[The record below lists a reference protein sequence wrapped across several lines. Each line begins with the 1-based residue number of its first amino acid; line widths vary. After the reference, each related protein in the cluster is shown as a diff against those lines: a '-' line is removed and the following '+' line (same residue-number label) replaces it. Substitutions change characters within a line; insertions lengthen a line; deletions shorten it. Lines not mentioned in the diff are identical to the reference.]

1 MLFLTGASS
10 SIANSGGMT
19 QDDPMKSLGGYV
31 SISPVP
37 NAALNS
43 LFDLVSLKSI
53 KDKTKETIAIALIN
67 KFNETVNNLSL
78 KIVSDQNSVCLFKVA
93 AVSLNNDYCMEYI
106 NNRYSQPMMAEFY
119 DATFNPGSVD
129 VEITRLPIP
138 GEEVDFSP
146 FDVIVQFS
154 KSNYDDVIEDIIK
167 AFNKTIDYRVKRLS
181 EKVFRIERTDDK
193 SIDKPFE
200 CSFLSSDNAEFRFD
214 GLFKNFN
221 NNEVI
226 ISKKLEPNEGIG
238 IWLQREILNTN
249 EKSDS
254 EIISDYDKKIT
265 KDTIEEIELVISY
278 NNDKNIEFNED
289 SLVIDDKNIEFNEE
303 TLIF

>member
-1 MLFLTGASS
+1 MMLFLTGASS
-10 SIANSGGMT
+10 SLANSGGMP

-53 KDKTKETIAIALIN
+53 KEKTKETIAIALIN
-67 KFNETVNNLSL
+67 KLSKPVSDVNL
-78 KIVSDQNSVCLFKVA
+78 KIVSGQDSVCSFKIA
-93 AVSLNNDYCMEYI
+93 AVSLDENYCMEHI
-106 NNRYSQPMMAEFY
+106 SNRYSQPIMAEFY

-146 FDVIVQFS
+146 FDVMVQFS
-154 KSNYDDVIEDIIK
+154 KSNYDDAINDIIK
-167 AFNKTIDYRVKRLS
+167 AFNKTNNYRVKRLS

-193 SIDKPFE
+193 SIDEPFE
-200 CSFLSSDNAEFRFD
+200 CSFLSSDNAEFKFN
-214 GLFKNFN
+214 GLFKNFS

-226 ISKKLEPNEGIG
+226 ISERIEPNEGIG
-238 IWLQREILNTN
+238 IWLQREVLSTN

-265 KDTIEEIELVISY
+265 KDTIEEIELAINY
-278 NNDKNIEFNED
+278 NIVENTENN
-289 SLVIDDKNIEFNEE
+289 
-303 TLIF
+303 

>member
-10 SIANSGGMT
+10 SLANSGGMP

-37 NAALNS
+37 NGGLNT

-67 KFNETVNNLSL
+67 KFKKPVSDLTL
-78 KIVSDQNSVCLFKVA
+78 KIVSSQDSVCKFKVA
-93 AVSLNNDYCMEYI
+93 AVKLDEDYCMEHI
-106 NNRYSQPMMAEFY
+106 DNRYSQPMLAEFY

-129 VEITRLPIP
+129 VEIIRLPIP

-146 FDVIVQFS
+146 FNVMVQFS
-154 KSNYDDVIEDIIK
+154 KSNYDDVINDIVK
-167 AFNKTIDYRVKRLS
+167 AFSKTNDYRAKRLS

-193 SIDKPFE
+193 SIDEPFE
-200 CSFLSSDNAEFRFD
+200 CSFLSSDNAEFKFN
-214 GLFKNFN
+214 GLFKNFLD
-221 NNEVI
+221 NEVI
-226 ISKKLEPNEGIG
+226 ISEKLEPNEGIG
-238 IWLQREILNTN
+238 IWLQREVLSTN

-254 EIISDYDKKIT
+254 EMISDYDKKIT
-265 KDTIEEIELVISY
+265 KDTIEEIELAINY
-278 NNDKNIEFNED
+278 NIVE
-289 SLVIDDKNIEFNEE
+289 
-303 TLIF
+303 

>member
-10 SIANSGGMT
+10 SLANSGGMP

-53 KDKTKETIAIALIN
+53 KEKTKETIAIALIN
-67 KFNETVNNLSL
+67 KLSKPVSDVNL
-78 KIVSDQNSVCLFKVA
+78 KIVSGQDSVCSFKIA
-93 AVSLNNDYCMEYI
+93 AVSLDENYCMEHI
-106 NNRYSQPMMAEFY
+106 SNRYSQPIMAEFY

-146 FDVIVQFS
+146 FDVMVQFS
-154 KSNYDDVIEDIIK
+154 KSNYDDAINDIIK
-167 AFNKTIDYRVKRLS
+167 AFNKTNNYRVKRLS

-193 SIDKPFE
+193 SIDEPFE
-200 CSFLSSDNAEFRFD
+200 CSFLSSDNAEFKFN
-214 GLFKNFN
+214 GLFKNFS

-226 ISKKLEPNEGIG
+226 ISERIEPNEGIG
-238 IWLQREILNTN
+238 IWLQREVLSTN

-254 EIISDYDKKIT
+254 EMISDYDKKIT
-265 KDTIEEIELVISY
+265 KDTIEEIELAINY
-278 NNDKNIEFNED
+278 NIVENTENN
-289 SLVIDDKNIEFNEE
+289 
-303 TLIF
+303 

>member
-1 MLFLTGASS
+1 MMLFLTGASS
-10 SIANSGGMT
+10 SLANSGGMP

-53 KDKTKETIAIALIN
+53 KEKTKETIAIALIN
-67 KFNETVNNLSL
+67 KLSKPVSDVNL
-78 KIVSDQNSVCLFKVA
+78 KIVSGQDSVCSFKIA
-93 AVSLNNDYCMEYI
+93 AVSLDENYCMEHI
-106 NNRYSQPMMAEFY
+106 SNRYSQPIMAEFY

-146 FDVIVQFS
+146 FDVMVQFS
-154 KSNYDDVIEDIIK
+154 KSNYDDAINDIIK
-167 AFNKTIDYRVKRLS
+167 AFNKTNNYRVKRLS
-181 EKVFRIERTDDK
+181 EKVFRIERIDDK
-193 SIDKPFE
+193 SIDEPFE
-200 CSFLSSDNAEFRFD
+200 CSFLSSDNAEFKFN
-214 GLFKNFN
+214 GLFKNFS

-226 ISKKLEPNEGIG
+226 ISERIEPNEGIG
-238 IWLQREILNTN
+238 IWLQREVLITN

-254 EIISDYDKKIT
+254 EMISDYDKKIT
-265 KDTIEEIELVISY
+265 KDTIEEIELAINY
-278 NNDKNIEFNED
+278 NIVENTENN
-289 SLVIDDKNIEFNEE
+289 
-303 TLIF
+303 

>member
-1 MLFLTGASS
+1 MMLFLTGASS
-10 SIANSGGMT
+10 SLANSGGMP

-53 KDKTKETIAIALIN
+53 KEKTKETIAIALIN
-67 KFNETVNNLSL
+67 KLSKPVSDVNL
-78 KIVSDQNSVCLFKVA
+78 KIVSSQDSVCSFKIA
-93 AVSLNNDYCMEYI
+93 AVSLDENYCMEHI
-106 NNRYSQPMMAEFY
+106 SNRYSQPIMAEFY

-146 FDVIVQFS
+146 FDVMVQFS
-154 KSNYDDVIEDIIK
+154 KSNYDDAINDIIK
-167 AFNKTIDYRVKRLS
+167 AFNKTDDYRVKRLS

-193 SIDKPFE
+193 SIDEPFE
-200 CSFLSSDNAEFRFD
+200 CSFLSSDNAEFKFN
-214 GLFKNFN
+214 GLFKNFS

-226 ISKKLEPNEGIG
+226 ISEKIEPNEGIG
-238 IWLQREILNTN
+238 IWLQREVLSTN

-254 EIISDYDKKIT
+254 EMISDYDKKIT
-265 KDTIEEIELVISY
+265 KDTIEEIELAINY
-278 NNDKNIEFNED
+278 NIIENTE
-289 SLVIDDKNIEFNEE
+289 NN
-303 TLIF
+303 

>member
-1 MLFLTGASS
+1 MMLFLTGASS
-10 SIANSGGMT
+10 SLANSGGMP

-53 KDKTKETIAIALIN
+53 KEKAKETIAIALIN
-67 KFNETVNNLSL
+67 KLSNPVSDVSL
-78 KIVSDQNSVCLFKVA
+78 KIVRGQESVCSFKVA
-93 AVSLNNDYCMEYI
+93 AVSLDENYCMEHI
-106 NNRYSQPMMAEFY
+106 NNRYSQPMLAEFY

-146 FDVIVQFS
+146 FDVMVQFS
-154 KSNYDDVIEDIIK
+154 KSNYDDVVNDIIK
-167 AFNKTIDYRVKRLS
+167 TFNKTNDYHVKRLS

-193 SIDKPFE
+193 SIDEPFE
-200 CSFLSSDNAEFRFD
+200 CSFLSSDNAEFKFNS
-214 GLFKNFN
+214 LFKNFS

-226 ISKKLEPNEGIG
+226 ISERLEPNEGIG
-238 IWLQREILNTN
+238 IWLQREVLDNDV
-249 EKSDS
+249 KSDS
-254 EIISDYDKKIT
+254 EMINDYDKKIT
-265 KDTIEEIELVISY
+265 KDVIEEIELAINY
-278 NNDKNIEFNED
+278 NIVENTENN
-289 SLVIDDKNIEFNEE
+289 
-303 TLIF
+303 

>member
-1 MLFLTGASS
+1 MMLFLTGASS
-10 SIANSGGMT
+10 SLANSGGMP

-53 KDKTKETIAIALIN
+53 KEKTKETIAIALIN
-67 KFNETVNNLSL
+67 KLSKPVSDVNL
-78 KIVSDQNSVCLFKVA
+78 KIVSGQDSVCSFKIA
-93 AVSLNNDYCMEYI
+93 AVSLDENYCMEHI
-106 NNRYSQPMMAEFY
+106 SNRYSQPIMAEFY

-146 FDVIVQFS
+146 FDVMVQFS
-154 KSNYDDVIEDIIK
+154 KSNYDDAINDIIK
-167 AFNKTIDYRVKRLS
+167 AFNKTNNYRVKRLS

-193 SIDKPFE
+193 SIDEPFE
-200 CSFLSSDNAEFRFD
+200 CSFLSSDNAEFKFN
-214 GLFKNFN
+214 GLFKNFS

-226 ISKKLEPNEGIG
+226 ISERIEPNEGIG
-238 IWLQREILNTN
+238 IWLQREVLSTN

-254 EIISDYDKKIT
+254 EMISDYDKKIT
-265 KDTIEEIELVISY
+265 KDTIEEIELAINY
-278 NNDKNIEFNED
+278 NIVENIEN
-289 SLVIDDKNIEFNEE
+289 N
-303 TLIF
+303 

>member
-1 MLFLTGASS
+1 MMLFLTGASS
-10 SIANSGGMT
+10 SLANSGGMP

-53 KDKTKETIAIALIN
+53 KEKTKETIAIALIN
-67 KFNETVNNLSL
+67 KLSKPVSDVNL
-78 KIVSDQNSVCLFKVA
+78 KIVSGQDSVCSFKIA
-93 AVSLNNDYCMEYI
+93 AVSLDENYCMEHI
-106 NNRYSQPMMAEFY
+106 SNRYSQPIMAEFY

-146 FDVIVQFS
+146 FDVMVQFS
-154 KSNYDDVIEDIIK
+154 KSNYDDAINDIIK
-167 AFNKTIDYRVKRLS
+167 AFNKTNNYRVKRLS

-193 SIDKPFE
+193 SIDEPFE
-200 CSFLSSDNAEFRFD
+200 CSFLSSDNAEFKFN
-214 GLFKNFN
+214 GLFKNFS

-226 ISKKLEPNEGIG
+226 ISERIEPNEGIG
-238 IWLQREILNTN
+238 IWLQREVLSTN

-254 EIISDYDKKIT
+254 EMISDYDKKIT
-265 KDTIEEIELVISY
+265 KDTIEEIELAINY
-278 NNDKNIEFNED
+278 NIVENTENN
-289 SLVIDDKNIEFNEE
+289 
-303 TLIF
+303 